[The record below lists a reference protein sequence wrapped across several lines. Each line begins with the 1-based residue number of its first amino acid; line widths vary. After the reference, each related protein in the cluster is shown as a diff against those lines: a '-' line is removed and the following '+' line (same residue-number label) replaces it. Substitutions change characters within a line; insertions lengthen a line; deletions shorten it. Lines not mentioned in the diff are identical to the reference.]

1 MANPLALKE
10 ADLRLMLAAQVH
22 VGSKNC
28 DPNMGTY
35 VWRRRHDG
43 INIINL
49 GKTWEK
55 LMLAAR
61 IIVAIENPED
71 VMVVASRQFGQRA
84 VFKYSQHTGSQY
96 IAGRYT
102 PGSFTNQK
110 NREFKEPRLLV
121 VADPHTDHQP
131 VLEASYV
138 NIPCIAF
145 CDTDSPLSCVDVAI
159 PTNNKGR
166 NALALMFWLLAR
178 EVNRLRDQCSRVEP
192 WDVMVDLFMHR
203 DEEEAMEIIN
213 GANADADA
221 TDKND
226 EFGAVDAF
234 GTAAPAADKVAE
246 WGAPEAGADTQ
257 FFGGAAGS
265 TSDNWNG
272 NTAGTTGGAF

>member
-28 DPNMGTY
+28 DPNMQTY

-43 INIINL
+43 IHIINL

-61 IIVAIENPED
+61 IVVAIENPED

-84 VFKYSQHTGSQY
+84 VFKYAQHTGSSY

-145 CDTDSPLSCVDVAI
+145 CDTDSPLAYVDVAI

-166 NALALMFWLLAR
+166 NALALMFWMLAR

-203 DEEEAMEIIN
+203 DEEEAMELIN
-213 GANADADA
+213 SAAAAADAEKDG
-221 TDKND
+221 
-226 EFGAVDAF
+226 EFGPVDAF
-234 GTAAPAADKVAE
+234 GTAPAADKVAE
-246 WGAPEAGADTQ
+246 WGAPEAGADAQ
-257 FFGGAAGS
+257 FFGGAAGN
-265 TSDNWNG
+265 TAANWDG
-272 NTAGTTGGAF
+272 NTAPTGGAF

>member
-28 DPNMGTY
+28 DPNMQTY

-43 INIINL
+43 IHIINL

-61 IIVAIENPED
+61 IVVAIENPED

-84 VFKYSQHTGSQY
+84 VFKYAQHTGSAY

-110 NREFKEPRLLV
+110 NREFKEPRLLL

-145 CDTDSPLSCVDVAI
+145 CDTDSPLSFVDVAI

-213 GANADADA
+213 AAAASD
-221 TDKND
+221 DKD
-226 EFGAVDAF
+226 GEFGAVDAF
-234 GTAAPAADKVAE
+234 GTAPAADKVAE
-246 WGAPEAGADTQ
+246 WGAPETGADAQ
-257 FFGGAAGS
+257 FFGGAAGNTS
-265 TSDNWNG
+265 TNWEG
-272 NTAGTTGGAF
+272 QTGAPTGGAF